1 MGNHEIDFHEFCDV
15 MKRMSDK
22 QNSWND
28 VTRECFAVFDR
39 VSNEMK
45 MIEENIEIL
54 RMVSYNEVNAT
65 NLI

>member
-1 MGNHEIDFHEFCDV
+1 MGNHEIDFHEFCGV

-39 VSNEMK
+39 VSDESDWKKTSPVKQIKINK
-45 MIEENIEIL
+45 
-54 RMVSYNEVNAT
+54 
-65 NLI
+65 